1 MESGKEI
8 QAQSGASSG
17 GRRGQVE
24 IIVAAFAFAI
34 SVPANKLLLADIS
47 PLALSGTLYLSAGIL
62 CAVLV
67 WVHGRAIPDGKRR
80 NRVRGRE
87 WLWLGAAILF
97 GAVIAPLLLLL
108 GLNRVSGYTA
118 GLLLNSE
125 AAFTVALAV
134 VLSGERVGRFGWMGA
149 LAVVSGAAILSVL
162 HRTNMPASTN
172 WAGIAFVVGACA
184 CWGIDNNLLQRVSL
198 RDAREIAAVKG
209 MTGGI
214 VSLLL
219 AAAFGGF
226 GQWSVLTLLAA
237 VSVGAL
243 SFGVSIVLFVRGL
256 RRLGVLQAGTLFAL
270 APGFAAILSWIFLH
284 ERLDAFGILAL
295 VFMSLGALLL
305 IKDRHEHLHLH
316 EEIEHEHEHRHDLH
330 HRHAHPEGNE
340 GPEPHSHVHTHDPLM
355 HGHRHLHD
363 VHHRHSH

>member
-1 MESGKEI
+1 
-8 QAQSGASSG
+8 
-17 GRRGQVE
+17 
-24 IIVAAFAFAI
+24 
-34 SVPANKLLLADIS
+34 
-47 PLALSGTLYLSAGIL
+47 
-62 CAVLV
+62 
-67 WVHGRAIPDGKRR
+67 
-80 NRVRGRE
+80 
-87 WLWLGAAILF
+87 
-97 GAVIAPLLLLL
+97 
-108 GLNRVSGYTA
+108 
-118 GLLLNSE
+118 
-125 AAFTVALAV
+125 
-134 VLSGERVGRFGWMGA
+134 MGA